1 MTKKALRS
9 DEAAPL
15 RRLAENSARTRA
27 QQLPHDLEHL
37 PADQVQHLI
46 HELHVSQIELE
57 IQNENLNR
65 IQEELEASREEYYD
79 LYNLAPVGYLTLND
93 LGLIKRANLT
103 AAELLGVTQESL
115 VNHMLSSFIWPT
127 DVDIYYLHCK
137 NLFVTGKKQVFDIRM
152 MRTGGSH
159 LWTRM
164 DITAMQDNDGNPLCR
179 MILSDISAAKQAEEE
194 VRESENRLRLA
205 LDAAHIGDWE
215 IDLIQGKSSWSVRYA
230 QIFGLAQPSPASGSA
245 DVFLPY
251 IHPEDRPI
259 VDASLKES
267 AETCREWYSEFRIIR
282 PDKEE
287 RWVWARGS
295 FFKDSWGRQSKMFG
309 MVADITERKLAEER
323 LKKTEELRRNKERNC
338 LTGKIRELDGKIE
351 SSLEMQLGRSAV
363 IQGVINDIKK
373 LASADF
379 SLIIE
384 GETGTGKSL
393 IANIIHNLSERAS
406 GPFIVLDLSVIPEN
420 LVESELFGYEKGAF
434 TGADKRKKGYFEI
447 ANGGTV
453 FIDELQNMTP
463 FVQTKILKVVEEKRF
478 YPVGSNHPVE
488 SSMRIIGAT
497 NTCIRKAVQE
507 KRFREDLYYRLNEA
521 SLRLPSLRD
530 RRADIGFF
538 IQKFLIEVS
547 SELSKPLRIT
557 DENIVTFLEEQQ
569 WPGNVRELKNVI
581 RSAALFSESNILTMD
596 DVGRAMSEMSLSADT
611 EEAHGM
617 AGLHGPLSIPEAEKY
632 AISLALSHTGGNKTK
647 AAEILQITLKT
658 LLTKIKKYSL

>member
-9 DEAAPL
+9 DELAPL
-15 RRLAENSARTRA
+15 RRMAENSARTRV

-46 HELHVSQIELE
+46 HELQVSQIELE
-57 IQNENLNR
+57 MQNENLNR
-65 IQEELEASREEYYD
+65 IQEELELSREEYYD

-103 AAELLGVTQESL
+103 AAELLGVTQDSL
-115 VNHMLSSFIWPT
+115 INHMLSSFIWPT

-137 NLFVTGKKQVFDIRM
+137 NLFVTGKKQIFDIRM
-152 MRTGGSH
+152 IRKGGSH

-164 DITAMQDNDGNPLCR
+164 DITAMQDIDGNPLCR

-194 VRESENRLRLA
+194 VRESESRLRLA

-215 IDLIQGKSSWSVRYA
+215 IDLVQGKSSWSVRYA
-230 QIFGLAQPSPASGSA
+230 QIFGLAQPSPASGST

-251 IHPEDRPI
+251 IHPEDRPK

-267 AETCREWYSEFRIIR
+267 AETCHEWYSEFRIIR

-309 MVADITERKLAEER
+309 MVADITERKLAEEQ
-323 LKKTEELRRNKERNC
+323 LKKTEEQRRNKERNC

-363 IQGVINDIKK
+363 IQGVISDIKK

-488 SSMRIIGAT
+488 SNMRIIGAT

-521 SLRLPSLRD
+521 SLRLPALRD

-538 IQKFLIEVS
+538 VQKFLIEVS
-547 SELSKPLRIT
+547 SELYKPLRIT

-581 RSAALFSESNILTMD
+581 RRTALFSESNILTME
-596 DVGRAMSEMSLSADT
+596 DVSRAMSEMSLSADPA
-611 EEAHGM
+611 ESHGIT
-617 AGLHGPLSIPEAEKY
+617 GQHGPLSIPDAEKY
-632 AISLALSHTGGNKTK
+632 AIRLALNHTGGNKTK